1 MEHPEFLNFL
11 SKIRDQITDDPNG
24 LLDIASALYTNEQIE
39 ECCTIV
45 HKILDRQNLTQTDTE
60 VKKHDWLPTIGQ
72 LFSLYRDTPIM
83 LLA

>member
-24 LLDIASALYTNEQIE
+24 LLDIASALYTNDQIE

-45 HKILDRQNLTQTDTE
+45 QKLLDRGTLTETDTAI
-60 VKKHDWLPTIGQ
+60 KKHDWLPTISK
-72 LFSLYRDTPIM
+72 LFSLYRDTPI
-83 LLA
+83 LL